1 MLSTNAFVSWILV
14 LSCFRLL
21 NFAVPQVPKE
31 EVDVLQQIVTAMGAK
46 FWKFN
51 ANLCDIELVGVTQ
64 IAPSGSEGY
73 VDCDCTYENNTVC
86 HVTKIVLKSYNLPGI
101 LSPEIV
107 KLPYLRDIDF
117 AYNLLTGTIPIEW
130 ASTQLNFVSLLVNLL
145 SGKLPEELGNITT
158 LTYLSLE
165 VNQFSGS
172 IPSELGKL
180 INLKT
185 LVLSSNQF
193 TGNLPTSFSELINLD
208 DFRIN
213 DNNFSGPIPE
223 FIQNWK
229 RLTHLEMH
237 ASGLEG
243 PIPSSIS
250 FLTMLTALRIS
261 DIKGPTQG
269 FPVLRS
275 TTSIVTLVL
284 RNCNISGK
292 IPAYVWKFRVLQML
306 DVSFN
311 KLVGNIPYDI
321 ARNLK
326 VVFVTGNMLSGN
338 IPDALL
344 KDGSNIDLSYNNF
357 TLKGPDQSACQSN
370 INQNVNLFKS
380 SATVN
385 PPQQMLPCTRNVD
398 CPRYKCS
405 FHVNCGGGNLEIKES
420 NRKVTYEGD
429 VGGDARFLSASSYWG
444 FTSSGEFMDL
454 PSNQNSR
461 SIRTTSTANL
471 SELYCTARLSPLS
484 LTYYHY
490 CLENG
495 SYSVNLHF
503 AEILFTNDN
512 TYNKLGKRMF
522 DIYIQEKLV
531 WKDFNIEDEAR
542 GAQRPVTKP
551 FNVTVSDNTL
561 EIRFYWASKGTTRI
575 PNKGDYGSII
585 SAISVIPNFKICSNG
600 GKKNLTV
607 YVSVGVVAICLIF
620 SIFGFLWW
628 KGCLKG
634 RKRKD
639 FEGLELQTVSFTL
652 KQIKVATN
660 NFDPTNKIGEGG
672 FGPVYKGQLS
682 DGTVTAVK
690 QLSSKSRQG
699 NRSEESQLMLDWPTR
714 LNEEEKTH
722 ISTQVAGTIGYMA
735 PEYALWGHLTDKAD
749 VYSFGVVLL
758 EIVSGKSNNT
768 YMPSSDYT
776 CLLDMACHLQETNCI
791 DKLLDKRLGSQVNPE
806 EVERTAKVAVLCTNS
821 TASVRPTMS
830 EVVQMLEGNM
840 DIPDAPNEGN
850 DVRFKTI
857 KGLNQ
862 EWQNRSSSG
871 NQTQKSAIV
880 QTDAEVSTQSL
891 NLLSPN
897 REQGSGFEGPI
908 PSSISILKNL
918 TELRIGDL
926 NGGASEFPLL
936 RDMKRMQML
945 MLRSCKLSGNIPG
958 DLSFN
963 KLKGDVANLEGLS
976 YLEIIQ
982 IDLSYNNFY
991 ESSVPS
997 SCRETLNLFRSFS
1010 RGNSLEATVGNAIF
1024 EADEESAGS
1033 EKFVHSKENWG
1044 SSSTG
1049 YFLGR
1054 NISIN
1059 DYTANNVSVLK
1070 VNDSELYTSARLSP
1084 LSLTYYRHCLANGN
1098 YTVTLHFAEIIF
1110 RDNRSFRSL
1119 GRRMF
1124 DVYIQGERK
1133 LNDFDIEKDAK
1144 GVDKVVKQKFK
1155 AMVKNKTLEIRFH
1168 YSGKGSTTVP
1178 SRGTYGPLISAI
1190 SVESDFK
1197 PPSKG
1202 KKKIFIATGAAASA
1216 FFLILIILCFSWWKG
1231 YIGGRISREQELR
1244 GLDLRTRLFTL
1255 DKSKLLQ
1262 TILMLQTKLGKVVSD
1277 LSTSGYMA
1285 PEYAMW
1291 GYLTYKADVY
1301 SFGVVALE
1309 IVAGKNNMKYCP
1321 NDNFVCLLDWAMVLQ
1336 NKGRFMELVDPRLSS
1351 NFDKEE
1357 AERMTKV
1364 ALLCTNPSPA
1374 LRPTMST
1381 VCGMLEGYINVQEFK
1396 MDPSIYEDE
1405 LKFQSLREKFQDIR
1419 LNSSETRNLIHT
1431 V

>member
-130 ASTQLNFVSLLVNLL
+130 ASTRLNSVSLLVNLL

-357 TLKGPDQSACQSN
+357 TLEGPDQSACRSN
-370 INQNVNLFKS
+370 INQNLNLFKS

-385 PPQQMLPCTRNVD
+385 PLQQMLPCTRNVD

-429 VGGDARFLSASSYWG
+429 VGGDSARFLSTSSYWG
-444 FTSSGEFMDL
+444 FTSSGEFMDQ
-454 PSNQNSR
+454 PDNQNSR
-461 SIRTTSTANL
+461 STRTTSTANL

-503 AEILFTNDN
+503 AEILFTNDS
-512 TYNKLGKRMF
+512 TYYKLGKRMF

-542 GAQRPVTKP
+542 GAQTPVTKP
-551 FNVTVSDNTL
+551 FNVTVSNNIL

-575 PNKGDYGSII
+575 PNRGDYGSII

-600 GKKNLTV
+600 GKNNLTV
-607 YVSVGVVAICLIF
+607 YVSVGVVAVCLIF
-620 SIFGFLWW
+620 SIFGFLRW

-660 NFDPTNKIGEGG
+660 NFDPMNKIGEGG

-682 DGTVTAVK
+682 NGTVTAVK

-699 NRSEESQLMLDWPTR
+699 NREFLNEIGMISCLQHPNLVKLLGFCIEGDQLILLYEYMENNSLAHVLFGSEESQLMLDWPTR

-722 ISTQVAGTIGYMA
+722 IITRVAGTIGYMA
-735 PEYALWGHLTDKAD
+735 PEYAQWGHLTNKAD

-758 EIVSGKSNNT
+758 EIISGKSNNT
-768 YMPSSDYT
+768 YMPSSNYT
-776 CLLDMACHLQETNCI
+776 CLLDMACHLQETNYI

-830 EVVQMLEGNM
+830 EVVQMLEGHM
-840 DIPDAPNEGN
+840 AIPDVPHEGN
-850 DVRFKTI
+850 DMRFKTI

-862 EWQNRSSSG
+862 EWQKRSSSES
-871 NQTQKSAIV
+871 QTQKPTIV
-880 QTDAEVSTQSL
+880 QTDAEVSTPITESL
-891 NLLSPN
+891 NPN
-897 REQGSGFEGPI
+897 
-908 PSSISILKNL
+908 
-918 TELRIGDL
+918 L
-926 NGGASEFPLL
+926 N
-936 RDMKRMQML
+936 
-945 MLRSCKLSGNIPG
+945 
-958 DLSFN
+958 
-963 KLKGDVANLEGLS
+963 
-976 YLEIIQ
+976 
-982 IDLSYNNFY
+982 
-991 ESSVPS
+991 
-997 SCRETLNLFRSFS
+997 
-1010 RGNSLEATVGNAIF
+1010 
-1024 EADEESAGS
+1024 
-1033 EKFVHSKENWG
+1033 
-1044 SSSTG
+1044 
-1049 YFLGR
+1049 
-1054 NISIN
+1054 
-1059 DYTANNVSVLK
+1059 
-1070 VNDSELYTSARLSP
+1070 
-1084 LSLTYYRHCLANGN
+1084 
-1098 YTVTLHFAEIIF
+1098 VT
-1110 RDNRSFRSL
+1110 
-1119 GRRMF
+1119 
-1124 DVYIQGERK
+1124 
-1133 LNDFDIEKDAK
+1133 
-1144 GVDKVVKQKFK
+1144 
-1155 AMVKNKTLEIRFH
+1155 
-1168 YSGKGSTTVP
+1168 TT
-1178 SRGTYGPLISAI
+1178 
-1190 SVESDFK
+1190 
-1197 PPSKG
+1197 
-1202 KKKIFIATGAAASA
+1202 
-1216 FFLILIILCFSWWKG
+1216 C
-1231 YIGGRISREQELR
+1231 
-1244 GLDLRTRLFTL
+1244 
-1255 DKSKLLQ
+1255 
-1262 TILMLQTKLGKVVSD
+1262 
-1277 LSTSGYMA
+1277 
-1285 PEYAMW
+1285 
-1291 GYLTYKADVY
+1291 
-1301 SFGVVALE
+1301 
-1309 IVAGKNNMKYCP
+1309 
-1321 NDNFVCLLDWAMVLQ
+1321 
-1336 NKGRFMELVDPRLSS
+1336 
-1351 NFDKEE
+1351 
-1357 AERMTKV
+1357 
-1364 ALLCTNPSPA
+1364 
-1374 LRPTMST
+1374 
-1381 VCGMLEGYINVQEFK
+1381 
-1396 MDPSIYEDE
+1396 
-1405 LKFQSLREKFQDIR
+1405 
-1419 LNSSETRNLIHT
+1419 
-1431 V
+1431 